1 MARNPFGGGFV
12 DNMQAG
18 ADYVNEFTDRFRSQ
32 RAGYRAAP
40 KIAAG
45 DYRGA
50 ASEYAKVGM
59 PDQTARLTGEA
70 KQRDAVAADQEKQ
83 GRAEVAKL
91 WLGMAQ
97 NLSKLPD
104 PQTRYQAF
112 LQSPLAKMTLRPKDL
127 SQVTPDDFT
136 DKGLSLVAQLVKR
149 ELQIV
154 NRGDGGYDVVDTG
167 TGEAVRSVEPQRKPL
182 ALDPDKTYVLPADAP
197 MATANP
203 DVDRVFE
210 ALIAQESGGRAG
222 VLGPETPYGRA
233 EGKTQMLPATAE
245 AMARKVGVPWNA
257 ALMRDNTPRGA
268 AYQERLGRAYFEEGL
283 QKYGGDVRKAL
294 MYYHGGPNEQLW
306 GPKTRAYADQV
317 LARAGGQDAQAGGT
331 GGDELPGYRVLQR
344 AQPERWEDLPGG
356 GQRNTRT
363 GETKNVPRTN
373 GRLSAS
379 ALNQQNEHLGA
390 LQAASA
396 INTRLQR
403 VASLLD
409 SGTLDLGIAKN
420 VFARGMNAVGMSNEA
435 TRAYASLRAD
445 LEKMRNDS
453 LRLNKGVQTEGD
465 AQRAWNELI
474 TNLNDPKLVRQR
486 LEEIDAYN
494 RQAIAFHKDM
504 VNQIRSDSGMAPIDV
519 SKFEAQPPAIRPTP
533 DQRRK
538 AAPAARSSGG
548 TVIQYDA
555 QGRRVK

>member
-1 MARNPFGGGFV
+1 
-12 DNMQAG
+12 
-18 ADYVNEFTDRFRSQ
+18 
-32 RAGYRAAP
+32 
-40 KIAAG
+40 
-45 DYRGA
+45 
-50 ASEYAKVGM
+50 
-59 PDQTARLTGEA
+59 
-70 KQRDAVAADQEKQ
+70 
-83 GRAEVAKL
+83 
-91 WLGMAQ
+91 MAQ
-97 NLSKLPD
+97 NIFGLGMDEFDRSY
-104 PQTRYQAF
+104 QRTQAF
-112 LQSPLAKMTLRPKDL
+112 RDQVTRRKAGQRLATGDRAGASQAFANEGMIPEARQMQADQFAVEDREAGKVKEQQAEAAKRAELLIGAAGALKRLPPEQRRSALSHPIFQMAGLSQEQLAGLSDEDL
-127 SQVTPDDFT
+127 SDQ
-136 DKGLSLVAQLVKR
+136 SLDMFVGTVKR
-149 ELQIV
+149 SLQIV
-154 NRGDGGYDVVDTG
+154 NRGDGGYDVVDTD
-167 TGEAVRSVEPQRKPL
+167 TGEAVRSVDPQRKPL

-197 MATANP
+197 VATANP

-538 AAPAARSSGG
+538 AAPAAPSSGG